1 MDVRNETARTLSV
14 VRAATLL
21 GISRASAYNA
31 ARKGELP
38 AIRVGG
44 RVLILRSGLERL
56 LEGGTPVPEANR
68 HER

>member
-1 MDVRNETARTLSV
+1 MRNETARTISV

-31 ARKGELP
+31 VRKGELP

-56 LEGGTPVPEANR
+56 LGGGMPLPEANR
-68 HER
+68 DAR